1 MKLHI
6 LFTCLF
12 LTSTL
17 FSIENVHKLII
28 IGSGPAGLTAG
39 IYAGR
44 AQLTPLIFEGQ
55 EPGGKLIGTSYIE
68 NWPSEKHILG
78 SALMETIR
86 EHAELSGCTLSPSTV
101 VRVDLSS
108 QPFTVWT
115 DFDEVYQ
122 TESLII
128 ATGSH
133 PRKIGCPGEDT
144 YWGAGVSSCVTC
156 DGAFFKD
163 KKVVVVG
170 GGDSGME
177 YASALS
183 KYTKNITIVQDLP
196 MLTASAPMQQRI
208 LSKPYITVI
217 YNSLISEMRGD
228 GQKLTTIE
236 IFNQKTKEKTIL
248 ETDGI
253 FLAIG
258 HIPATQIFREQLK
271 MDRFGHLLINDKGQ
285 TSVKGIFAAGD
296 AIDGRYRQAIYAA
309 GSGCKVAMEVENYL
323 ISTQKHRYKFAKNP
337 F

>member
-1 MKLHI
+1 M
-6 LFTCLF
+6 FVS
-12 LTSTL
+12 STL
-17 FSIENVHKLII
+17 FSINDVQKLII

-44 AQLTPLIFEGQ
+44 AQLAPLIFEGQ

-68 NWPSEKHILG
+68 NWPGEKHILG
-78 SALMETIR
+78 YSLMETIR
-86 EHAELSGCTLSPSTV
+86 EHAKLSGCTLSPSTV

-133 PRKIGCPGEDT
+133 PRKIGCTGEDT
-144 YWGAGVSSCVTC
+144 YWGSGVSSCVTC
-156 DGAFFKD
+156 DGAFYKD
-163 KKVVVVG
+163 KKVIVVG

-183 KYTKNITIVQDLP
+183 KYTKDITIIQDLP

-208 LSKPYITVI
+208 LSKPYVKII
-217 YNSLISEMRGD
+217 YNSLVAAMHGD
-228 GQKLTTIE
+228 GQKLTEIE
-236 IFNQKTKEKTIL
+236 IINQETNQKTVL

-258 HIPATQIFREQLK
+258 HIPATQIFKEQLET
-271 MDRFGHLLINDKGQ
+271 DRFGHLLINNKGQ

-296 AIDGRYRQAIYAA
+296 AIDGHYRQAIYAA
-309 GSGCKVAMEVENYL
+309 GTGCRAAMEVESYL